1 MGDAAVSDPSLSLRH
16 LVRDPYGGPVAQVT
30 GEGAHLLRG
39 LQGKR
44 TAEQRLRNEITRGAV
59 VPGQRLVEP
68 ELGERY
74 GVTRN
79 SARLALD
86 VLIAEGL
93 VERIPNRGS
102 RVRLV
107 TVEEAV
113 AITECRMVLEGLCA
127 AKAAVEATDDQL
139 TELAEIGTAMSKA
152 VADGEPMTY
161 SGLNQEL
168 HAKIRQFSG
177 QQVAVELLERLN
189 AQLVRHRFQL
199 SLRPGRPQQ
208 SVNEHLAMIEAI
220 RARDPQAADAAA
232 RAHLASVIDA
242 LRE

>member
-1 MGDAAVSDPSLSLRH
+1 MANQAKPS
-16 LVRDPYGGPVAQVT
+16 T
-30 GEGAHLLRG
+30 GEQAKQHALAQLRQAILG
-39 LQGKR
+39 GEMSP
-44 TAEQRLRNEITRGAV
+44 A
-59 VPGQRLVEP
+59 QRLVEN
-68 ELGERY
+68 ELAEQF
-74 GVTRN
+74 GVTRA
-79 SARLALD
+79 SVRAALIDLAG
-86 VLIAEGL
+86 EGL

-102 RVRLV
+102 RVRVV

-139 TELAEIGTAMSKA
+139 TELAEIGTAMNKA

-208 SVNEHLAMIEAI
+208 SVDEHLAMIEAI
-220 RARDPQAADAAA
+220 RARDPRAADAAA